1 MTKIKNFVCDKF
13 NEEELKKVECE
24 INEFT
29 STHDTIDIKISSC
42 CNSFGWLVI
51 YGVIYKE

>member
-1 MTKIKNFVCDKF
+1 MMKIKNFVCDKF

-51 YGVIYKE
+51 YAVIYKE